1 MSTLRTNALEG
12 VDAKNSITIVAGAG
26 NITTTNVQEGL
37 AKCWVNF
44 DGNDSTPSARDSFNL
59 SSIADS
65 GTGDYELSITNAF
78 STGDFCSTACCEGD
92 SSNDNRSVCTNNNS
106 SSEVYVNVCVCTSGS
121 ASDVDEV
128 HLLTH
133 GDLA

>member
-1 MSTLRTNALEG
+1 M
-12 VDAKNSITIVAGAG
+12 
-26 NITTTNVQEGL
+26 

-44 DGNDSTPSARDSFNL
+44 DGDASGAGARDSFNF

-65 GTGDYELSITNAF
+65 GTGDYEISITNAF
-78 STGDFCSTACCEGD
+78 NTTGFCSTACCEGD

-106 SSEVYVNVCVCTSGS
+106 TSEVFVNVCVASSGS

-128 HLLTH
+128 HLSTH